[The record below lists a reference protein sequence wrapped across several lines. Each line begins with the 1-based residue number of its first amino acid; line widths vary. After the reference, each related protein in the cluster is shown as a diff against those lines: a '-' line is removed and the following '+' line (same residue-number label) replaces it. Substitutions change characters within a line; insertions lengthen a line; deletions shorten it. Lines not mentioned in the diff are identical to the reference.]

1 LSSTRRHAETAL
13 AYPEPP
19 AHPLWH
25 RHGPK
30 PRPLTPKQQQRNRE
44 LLLLA
49 QHTPRPRSRPATHQ
63 AEAGR

>member
-1 LSSTRRHAETAL
+1 MVSTRHDVDHAL

-19 AHPLWH
+19 AHPLWR

-30 PRPLTPKQQQRNRE
+30 ARPLTPDQQRHNRE

-49 QHTPRPRSRPATHQ
+49 QRTTRPHRPSERRT
-63 AEAGR
+63 